1 MSVYCLTDI
10 HISPT
15 NHNPFLQD
23 WGNEIIINSFSSES
37 RGVSILL
44 GDNLEYKIL
53 EVEKDDVGN
62 LLMAKIC
69 FYQEYTILLVVLY
82 GPNRDD
88 PGFYDN
94 LKERI
99 IDKENLPLIICGDW
113 NLVQNF
119 EIDTF
124 GYQRE
129 NNTKAKAK
137 VQVMQTAL
145 DLEDV
150 WRINNEKFKRYTW
163 FSSKS
168 PRQMARL
175 DFFLTT
181 PDIHSKLKNTSI
193 SHGYRT
199 DHSALT
205 LELNLFEAK
214 HGKGFWKFNT
224 SLLHDKEY
232 INVVK
237 QEICNTISQ
246 YKCNEKSNVGGREFT
261 IDNQLFFEMLKLN
274 IRGQSVAYSSRKAKY
289 NRDKETKIEQNITN
303 LENELTEACLSN
315 SQDKIFELEKLDHE
329 KLDLRDI
336 REAKLKASV
345 RRSKVQYYEE
355 GRRQQIFFVTWRS
368 AITLIRS

>member
-1 MSVYCLTDI
+1 
-10 HISPT
+10 
-15 NHNPFLQD
+15 
-23 WGNEIIINSFSSES
+23 
-37 RGVSILL
+37 
-44 GDNLEYKIL
+44 
-53 EVEKDDVGN
+53 
-62 LLMAKIC
+62 
-69 FYQEYTILLVVLY
+69 
-82 GPNRDD
+82 
-88 PGFYDN
+88 
-94 LKERI
+94 
-99 IDKENLPLIICGDW
+99 
-113 NLVQNF
+113 
-119 EIDTF
+119 
-124 GYQRE
+124 
-129 NNTKAKAK
+129 
-137 VQVMQTAL
+137 MQTAL

-205 LELNLFEAK
+205 LELNLLEAK
-214 HGKGFWKFNT
+214 CGKGFWKFNT

-246 YKCNEKSNVGGREFT
+246 YKCNEKSNVGDREFT
-261 IDNQLFFEMLKLN
+261 INNQMFFEMLKLN
-274 IRGQSVAYSSRKAKY
+274 IRGQNVAYSSRKAKY

-329 KLDLRDI
+329 KLDLRDM

-345 RRSKVQYYEE
+345 LRSKVQYYEE
-355 GRRQQIFFVTWRS
+355 GEKATTFFCNLEKRNYINKV
-368 AITLIRS
+368 ITKLNVNGKTIINPDKILSEQKNYYANIYSSKVLDSNAEYKKFLKDDNIMKLEEPDQNFCERPISEKEAKEVVKNMKNNKTPGTDGFPVEFYKFFWSDINTYLINSSNESFLNGELSVSQKQGIITCLP